1 MSKCSKKCNELK
13 KLIDNVSGLNDG
25 YVYDELCNL
34 ENRLELLAEY
44 GNKDAYNGT
53 CFKRSDN
60 IEEAE
65 RQDSIAILEN
75 TDIGDINTVENIDLR
90 TYQYAVKKVLNMY
103 YDERKL
109 ARKLIADDLNQIM
122 YKIDGGSDLIQL
134 MKDVPPIIVNRI
146 STVLSSEYISYDDL
160 EDFIRI
166 KKSNNKAFKNL
177 RAELEDYLCDK
188 ALL

>member
-13 KLIDNVSGLNDG
+13 KLIDNISGLNDA
-25 YVYDELCNL
+25 YVFEELCSL

-44 GNKDAYNGT
+44 GNLNEVNGT
-53 CFKRSDN
+53 SFKRIDN
-60 IEEAE
+60 VKLAE
-65 RQDSIAILEN
+65 MQDALHILED
-75 TDIGDINTVENIDLR
+75 TDISNIDDAENIDLR
-90 TYQYAVKKVLNMY
+90 TYQYAVNTLLEMY
-103 YDERKL
+103 YDEKKL
-109 ARKLIADDLNQIM
+109 ARKLIADDLNHIM

-160 EDFIRI
+160 EDFIGA
-166 KKSNNKAFKNL
+166 KKSNIKAFKNL